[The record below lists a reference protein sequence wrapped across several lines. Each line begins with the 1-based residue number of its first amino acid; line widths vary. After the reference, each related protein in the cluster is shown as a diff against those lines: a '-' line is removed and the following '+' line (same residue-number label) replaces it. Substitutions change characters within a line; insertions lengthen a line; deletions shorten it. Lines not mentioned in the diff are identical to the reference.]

1 MALNS
6 ILANPAQLRGLFCVK
21 AEREMNDWE
30 RTLAWLAGMGALT
43 AVGRALTS
51 KEKLSWKVAVGRT
64 ILGSAL
70 STAAALIY
78 IPFPNAP
85 QVVMIGAGA
94 AVGILGE
101 QVLEFAAR
109 RLLDFKFGGIRNESI
124 PTFST

>member
-1 MALNS
+1 
-6 ILANPAQLRGLFCVK
+6 
-21 AEREMNDWE
+21 MNDWE
-30 RTLAWLAGMGALT
+30 RTLAWLAGMGALI

-85 QVVMIGAGA
+85 EVVMIGAGA

-109 RLLDFKFGGIRNESI
+109 RLLDFKFGGD
-124 PTFST
+124 PK